1 MPLLL
6 ILLVVASRLLPHP
19 PNVACVAAAGLFA
32 GCHFGGWRA
41 YLVPLAALGLSD
53 WVGHIAGFPGLG
65 FYHPVTMLAV
75 YGGML
80 ASVPIGRWLRG
91 RSPAWVPAGSL
102 AASSAFFLVSNF
114 GVWLAGWYSLSL
126 TGLVATY
133 AAAVPFFGLTVAGD
147 FVFSAV
153 LFGVWEVSRG
163 WSRIPLDSRRGA
175 PLRSPSAV
183 VPETRI

>member
-6 ILLVVASRLLPHP
+6 ILLVVASRFLPHP

-53 WVGHIAGFPGLG
+53 LVGHIAGFPGLG
-65 FYHPVTMLAV
+65 FYHPVAMVSV

-80 ASVPIGRWLRG
+80 ASVPIGRRLRD
-91 RSPAWVPAGSL
+91 RSPVWVPAGSL
-102 AASSAFFLVSNF
+102 AASSVFFLSSNF

-126 TGLVATY
+126 AGLVATY
-133 AAAVPFFGLTVAGD
+133 AAAIPFFGLTVVGD

-153 LFGVWEVSRG
+153 LFGVWQVSRKPV
-163 WSRIPLDSRRGA
+163 RIPLDSRRA
-175 PLRSPSAV
+175 CSLRSRLAAV
-183 VPETRI
+183 PATRV